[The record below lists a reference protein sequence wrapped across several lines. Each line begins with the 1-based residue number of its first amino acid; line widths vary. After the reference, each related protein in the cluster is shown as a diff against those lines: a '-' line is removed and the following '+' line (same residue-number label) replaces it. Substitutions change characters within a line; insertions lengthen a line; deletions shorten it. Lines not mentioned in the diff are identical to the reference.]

1 MEKWISAYE
10 SLTSLERG
18 KIGPRLQS
26 RPNRKCHTRFCL
38 VPKSTTLKDLEG
50 SLCFKTCTTIDPLQ
64 QAQNAVARLLVLSR
78 RDHVRPA
85 LKELHRLPVVYRIQ
99 FKLALVMFT
108 IHTRR
113 CADYLTNSVQVCNS
127 DPARTR
133 LRSASSSDYTVLRMR
148 TKFGDRAFS
157 VAGLVVWN
165 SLPAAVLEAV
175 SIGLS
180 ASSKRICLLY
190 VLMTD
195 LLFLQTFVIHS
206 RSGAE

>member
-1 MEKWISAYE
+1 MTGTGICGMEKWISAYE
-10 SLTSLERG
+10 SLTSLKRG

-50 SLCFKTCTTIDPLQ
+50 SLCFKTYTTIDPLQ
-64 QAQNAVARLLVLSR
+64 QAQNAVARLLGLSR

-113 CADYLTNSVQVCNS
+113 FLPSFLPSFLPCNELSQSGWHGHWQYLLCHSHQHTSV
-127 DPARTR
+127 D
-133 LRSASSSDYTVLRMR
+133 
-148 TKFGDRAFS
+148 
-157 VAGLVVWN
+157 
-165 SLPAAVLEAV
+165 
-175 SIGLS
+175 
-180 ASSKRICLLY
+180 
-190 VLMTD
+190 
-195 LLFLQTFVIHS
+195 
-206 RSGAE
+206 